1 MTPLDVLDRAF
12 PFDPE
17 HASFPL
23 PCRSPECY
31 WTPGDIP
38 VPTPWAHYRPCK
50 NPIGH
55 HPSRHT
61 DTGPQYLPGGFTA
74 GPAGAGVPEADA
86 TGRVFW

>member
-1 MTPLDVLDRAF
+1 MTSAQQAHALLDRAF
-12 PFDPE
+12 PHDPE

-31 WTPGDIP
+31 WRPGDIP
-38 VPTPWAHYRPCK
+38 VPTQWAHYRPCK

-61 DTGPQYLPGGFTA
+61 DTGPSYLPGY
-74 GPAGAGVPEADA
+74 PEADA